1 MRRLLAAVAL
11 IFCCIEAPSLACA
24 DDSLLNP
31 IDSVTG
37 VSFAVIEAAMPAFE
51 QKLPRNNV
59 EDYVI
64 SVYRT
69 DTTFIVVF
77 TNKNEPPLKEGEMK
91 AGSALLELNV
101 TVSKD
106 SKAILDAAFSL

>member
-1 MRRLLAAVAL
+1 
-11 IFCCIEAPSLACA
+11 
-24 DDSLLNP
+24 
-31 IDSVTG
+31 
-37 VSFAVIEAAMPAFE
+37 
-51 QKLPRNNV
+51 
-59 EDYVI
+59 
-64 SVYRT
+64 
-69 DTTFIVVF
+69 VF